1 MVKAPICNVCLTS
14 DMLCTGCESKIKSGE
29 LTDGDVSFG
38 RALVQLSEAHPAL
51 DHVEFKKTIEH
62 SGMFLV
68 VVPRGMLKNLIGKN
82 GVFVKELSRIL
93 KAARLKIVEETNNP
107 REMIERIVYP
117 ANLLGVNIAYA
128 GKKQSYKIRIPLSE
142 QIKISNKKAY
152 ESLFE
157 KLLGIDS
164 EIIFE

>member
-14 DMLCTGCESKIKSGE
+14 DMLCTGCESKIKGGE
-29 LTDGDVSFG
+29 ITEGDVSFG
-38 RALVQLSEAHPAL
+38 RALVQLSEVHPVL
-51 DHVEFKKTIEH
+51 DHVEFKKTIER

-68 VVPRGMLKNLIGKN
+68 VVPRGTLKNLIGKN
-82 GVFVKELSRIL
+82 GIFIKELSKML
-93 KAARLKIVEETNNP
+93 KAVRLKVVEETNNP

-117 ANLLGVNIAYA
+117 ANLIGVNIAYN
-128 GKKQSYKIRIPLSE
+128 GKKQSYKVRIPRSEQIRIP
-142 QIKISNKKAY
+142 NKKAY

-157 KLLGIDS
+157 KLLGVDS